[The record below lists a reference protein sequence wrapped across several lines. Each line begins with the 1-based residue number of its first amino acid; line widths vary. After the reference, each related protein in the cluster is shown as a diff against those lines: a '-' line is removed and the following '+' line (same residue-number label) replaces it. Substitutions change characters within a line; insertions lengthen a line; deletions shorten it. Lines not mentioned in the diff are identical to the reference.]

1 VTARVETNLV
11 EDRIPTKNVIAET
24 PAVIPTE
31 WWSSAPTLDSVPA
44 GPGIND
50 NGSGSG
56 TILEIAEVYAAQN
69 REPRNKLRF
78 IWFGA
83 EELGLL
89 GSAHYIESL
98 SEAAKQDIIGM
109 LNFDMLGS
117 PNFVRFVYDG
127 DGSAGLVGG
136 AGPPGSDYIEQVFL
150 EYFAAV
156 GLVTDPTAFDGR
168 SDYGPFIAEGIPAG
182 GLFSRAEAPRPRPK
196 STGTAACLT
205 RSWTPATTPPA
216 TPSRAPATA
225 PAPRRRAWGWC
236 RLTSCRTP
244 RPTRCSPCPRPS
256 RCSKL
261 LRGRPAPGS
270 RGRSLSWRRSRSTG
284 ECLRSPAQEA
294 PTCVRA
300 ASSPGRRNCHAFQ
313 GPETPSIS
321 SPSQWSHSTRRLAA
335 GTVCWLHAPTV
346 EVAAAPPGVR
356 LRPEPP
362 PLKLHEASDSCAV
375 GADVRLD
382 AGGRLCDGG
391 QVDAEQLCAPL
402 QRRRDRPAQI
412 RVVPS
417 PHHGSVT
424 NTCSKVHSTVGL
436 EVVTEGRSQGQH
448 PGSSWRM

>member
-1 VTARVETNLV
+1 
-11 EDRIPTKNVIAET
+11 
-24 PAVIPTE
+24 
-31 WWSSAPTLDSVPA
+31 
-44 GPGIND
+44 
-50 NGSGSG
+50 
-56 TILEIAEVYAAQN
+56 
-69 REPRNKLRF
+69 
-78 IWFGA
+78 
-83 EELGLL
+83 
-89 GSAHYIESL
+89 
-98 SEAAKQDIIGM
+98 M

-136 AGPPGSDYIEQVFL
+136 AGPPGSDYIEGVFL

-168 SDYGPFIAEGIPAG
+168 SDYGPFIAEGLTSPPAG
-182 GLFSRAEAPRPRPK
+182 CSAGRRPQRPRRR
-196 STGTAACLT
+196 STATAVCWM

-225 PAPRRRAWGWC
+225 LGPPRRAWRWS
-236 RLTSCRTP
+236 RLISSRTP
-244 RPTRCSPCPRPS
+244 PPTPCSPCPRPS

-261 LRGRPAPGS
+261 LRGRPAPGT
-270 RGRSLSWRRSRSTG
+270 RGRSFSWRRSRSTG

-294 PTCVRA
+294 PTCARV
-300 ASSPGRRNCHAFQ
+300 ASSPGCR
-313 GPETPSIS
+313 TPPCIPAARDPVDQLAESL
-321 SPSQWSHSTRRLAA
+321 SHSTRRLAA
-335 GTVCWLHAPTV
+335 GTVCSLDAPTV
-346 EVAAAPPGVR
+346 EVAAAPPGVC
-356 LRPEPP
+356 LRPEP
-362 PLKLHEASDSCAV
+362 PLKLHEAPDPGAV

-382 AGGRLCDGG
+382 ADGHLSDGG

-436 EVVTEGRSQGQH
+436 EMVTEGRSQGQH